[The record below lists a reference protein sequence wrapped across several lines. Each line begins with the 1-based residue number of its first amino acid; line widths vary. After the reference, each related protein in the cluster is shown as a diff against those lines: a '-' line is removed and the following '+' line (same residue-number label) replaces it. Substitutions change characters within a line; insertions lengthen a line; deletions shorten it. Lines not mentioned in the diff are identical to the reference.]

1 MKNLVLMMVV
11 VVTTLSSISKSL
23 AQEAQI
29 NWQQLLSSDELSYTS
44 GEIKILADGDVI
56 MVGTVYNTE
65 EEQSDILLVRLS
77 ESGEEVWSHLY
88 GGEEDEE
95 GQSVVPLSTGGFWWV
110 EVPLLMEMEKMIF
123 LYFGWR
129 MMVI

>member
-65 EEQSDILLVRLS
+65 EEQSDILLARLM
-77 ESGEEVWSHLY
+77 VY
-88 GGEEDEE
+88 NTRTYTIYD
-95 GQSVVPLSTGGFWWV
+95 
-110 EVPLLMEMEKMIF
+110 
-123 LYFGWR
+123 R
-129 MMVI
+129 MV